1 MGGFNRYSGGR
12 RHIKKT
18 NIIMAIIKKV
28 PLDEI
33 IDVFMDLYN
42 KGVDFIDLIA
52 SENDNRISVIF
63 SEDYLNEEA
72 KDNFE
77 SIEIDEDEEETTFT
91 DEDINQLI

>member
-1 MGGFNRYSGGR
+1 
-12 RHIKKT
+12 
-18 NIIMAIIKKV
+18 MAIIKKV

-52 SENDNRISVIF
+52 SEKDNRISVIF
-63 SEDYLNEEA
+63 TEEYVNQEA

-77 SIEIDEDEEETTFT
+77 LDDNIEINMNAKLT
-91 DEDINQLI
+91 DEDFNQLI

>member
-1 MGGFNRYSGGR
+1 
-12 RHIKKT
+12 
-18 NIIMAIIKKV
+18 MAIIKKV

-52 SENDNRISVIF
+52 TEKDNRISVIF
-63 SEDYLNEEA
+63 TEEYINQEA

-77 SIEIDEDEEETTFT
+77 LDDDIEINLDTKLT
-91 DEDINQLI
+91 DEDFNQLI